1 MTLIPFKA
9 VPAPSCT
16 VMVFVKPLTVT
27 GGQIGGTV
35 WLVFCLAGYST
46 VAFDGAGNYGHT
58 PTHHSSQFSNHSF
71 KHEEALVQQS
81 TMGKRPTLIRGR
93 SFSAHFNILQES
105 KTHFRVKIIL
115 LTLALFWKT
124 DRILEFQRAQVMT
137 FWNSQRKMKM
147 TCLACDEG
155 PKIWSKYWRNT
166 CPVMWKL
173 KP

>member
-115 LTLALFWKT
+115 LTLLKQ
-124 DRILEFQRAQVMT
+124 IE
-137 FWNSQRKMKM
+137 FWNFKEIRREKWKWHVWLVMK
-147 TCLACDEG
+147 G
-155 PKIWSKYWRNT
+155 PKYEAGIEEILVLWCGNLNRKKT
-166 CPVMWKL
+166 KKVT
-173 KP
+173 